1 MNPDRVALVTFA
13 GDTSKVPEFDTIRD
27 LVLPHRIEYCK
38 RHGYQHWYH
47 YGFDYEEDVY
57 YAIQR
62 LIYIH
67 DRFLDGRADVV
78 WVLNLAAVI
87 TDMAREIPVTR
98 GVAITRDPNG
108 LNAGSMIL
116 HRSDTLLRWLEHVI
130 DESINSTHFFYEQHA
145 IQRAQRSSQWHR
157 LYNVLPHPS
166 INQYAYWEYNW
177 SVNNPQNWKPGDFV
191 IHFPGLP
198 FSRRIELISKTLKGL
213 P

>member
-1 MNPDRVALVTFA
+1 MKPDRVALVTFA

-57 YAIQR
+57 YAVQR
-62 LIYIH
+62 LIYVY
-67 DRFLDGRADVV
+67 DRFLDGRADVA

-87 TDMAREIPVTR
+87 TDPARPIPISR
-98 GVAITRDPNG
+98 GVTITRDPNG

-116 HRSDTLLRWLEHVI
+116 HRSDELLRWLDYIIE
-130 DESINSTHFFYEQHA
+130 ESINSTHVFYEQHA
-145 IQRAQRSSQWHR
+145 IQKGERSPQWSA
-157 LYNVLPHPS
+157 LYNILLWPT
-166 INQYAYWEYNW
+166 INQYSYREYGW
-177 SVNNPQNWKPGDFV
+177 SVDDPKNWEPGDFV

-198 FSRRIELISKTLKGL
+198 LSRRIELISKALKG
-213 P
+213 